1 MTDQPRRSWPIN
13 VRLGEPADRDAIVA
27 FATDTWDGYDYIPQV
42 IDEWLLPS
50 DGIVLVATVGSA
62 GNGSAAVDANGQ
74 ALAPGTVIAMTRV
87 TMLSPDEAW
96 LEGIRVDPRV
106 RGMEVASDLQVAELH
121 WIEAHG
127 ARVVRYITSEVNTGS
142 LKLGAR
148 HGLVEIG
155 RWRSRGR
162 HDDHDDHASASSAA
176 DVDAALAGV
185 GRSGLA
191 DWSWVSEDRAYAAA
205 HGLYEYRGWA
215 FQELTEERFARHLA
229 RREVYRAFGEEG
241 SRAFVIVNRDELA
254 EGNVHV
260 ALLAGGGAAAVKLLA
275 KLGYPETRLPD
286 PLPRALAAI
295 EPELAAAGLTP
306 WSHQAVIVERPMDA
320 GHPLPAVDPARL
332 VLQDVPRRIATPR
345 ALE

>member
-1 MTDQPRRSWPIN
+1 VTDQPRRSWPIN
-13 VRLGEPADRDAIVA
+13 VRLGAPADRDAIVA
-27 FATDTWDGYDYIPQV
+27 FSSDTWDGYDYIPQV
-42 IDEWLLPS
+42 IDEWLVPS
-50 DGIVLVATVGSA
+50 DGIVLVATVGDA
-62 GNGSAAVDANGQ
+62 GGGPAAVDANGE
-74 ALAPGTVIAMTRV
+74 ALAPGTVIATTRV
-87 TMLSPDEAW
+87 TMLSSDEAW

-106 RGMEVASDLQVAELH
+106 RGMEVASDLQVAELQ
-121 WIEAHG
+121 WIEAHR

-162 HDDHDDHASASSAA
+162 HDDHDEDASARSAA
-176 DVDAALAGV
+176 QIEQELAGV

-191 DWSWVSEDRAYAAA
+191 DWSWVSEDRAFTAA

-229 RREVYRAFGEEG
+229 RREVYRAFGEDG
-241 SRAFVIVNRDELA
+241 SRAFVIVNRDELGQ
-254 EGNVHV
+254 GNVHV
-260 ALLAGGGAAAVKLLA
+260 ALLAGGGTAAIKLLA
-275 KLGYPETRLPD
+275 KLGYPELRLPD
-286 PLPRALAAI
+286 PPPRSLAAI

-306 WSHQAVIVERPMDA
+306 WSHQAVVVERRMDA
-320 GHPLPAVDPARL
+320 DHPLPAVDPARL
-332 VLQDVPRRIATPR
+332 VLQDVPRTIAKPR